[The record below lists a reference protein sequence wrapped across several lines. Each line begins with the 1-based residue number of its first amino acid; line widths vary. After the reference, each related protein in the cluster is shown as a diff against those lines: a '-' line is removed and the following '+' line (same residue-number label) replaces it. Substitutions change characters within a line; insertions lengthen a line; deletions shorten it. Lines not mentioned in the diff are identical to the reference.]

1 MTDARTLRIDAAFD
15 SRLSAPEVIART
27 AKATSYGQHSGR
39 GLHQMQSR
47 LHQPNL
53 ITLYHNTTRENAE
66 SILREGF
73 RDHTDEYMTTQLHTG
88 VWLSDTP
95 LDENEGPCSEAL
107 LVLQLDEVTVAHFE
121 WIEDG
126 KGYREFLV
134 PAAIVNSVKC
144 VLALA

>member
-1 MTDARTLRIDAAFD
+1 LHAQPKPQVTASIHEEDYARCK
-15 SRLSAPEVIART
+15 V
-27 AKATSYGQHSGR
+27 GR
-39 GLHQMQSR
+39 ASQTM
-47 LHQPNL
+47 
-53 ITLYHNTTRENAE
+53 ITLYHSTTRENAE
-66 SILREGF
+66 SILREGL
-73 RDHTDEYMTTQLHTG
+73 RDQTDEYMTSQLHTG

-95 LDENEGPCSEAL
+95 LDENEGACSEAL